1 MVYIL
6 ILDLTDPNGKIF
18 IMRIWQN
25 NSILKWIIFLP
36 FQIIAII
43 EEMALRAQ
51 LRMHIAVWVTT
62 Y

>member
-1 MVYIL
+1 MAYIL
-6 ILDLTDPNGKIF
+6 MLDLTDPNDKTF
-18 IMRIWQN
+18 PMSIWQN
-25 NSILKWIIFLP
+25 DSILKWIFSAISNC
-36 FQIIAII
+36 AII

>member
-1 MVYIL
+1 M
-6 ILDLTDPNGKIF
+6 LDLTDPHDKTF
-18 IMRIWQN
+18 PMSIWQN
-25 NSILKWIIFLP
+25 DSILKWIFSAISNC
-36 FQIIAII
+36 AII

>member
-1 MVYIL
+1 M
-6 ILDLTDPNGKIF
+6 D
-18 IMRIWQN
+18 
-25 NSILKWIIFLP
+25 IFLP

>member
-6 ILDLTDPNGKIF
+6 ILDLTDPNGKTF
-18 IMRIWQN
+18 PMRIWQN
-25 NSILKWIIFLP
+25 NSILKWIFFAILDFT
-36 FQIIAII
+36 II